1 VRDAET
7 GRMLPQKFDE
17 RFWAKV
23 AVVPGDGCWEWTAS
37 RVGRNR
43 PGGGYGQF
51 WCSEKQ
57 TQLKAHRVAWEQAN
71 GPIPA
76 GMLVCH
82 RCDNPGCVRPDHL
95 FLGTPKDNTVD
106 MVQKGRDWKHAGALC
121 PRAILTESQVREIR
135 RKYVHG
141 VYGYKRLGA
150 EYGVNP
156 NTIERIVKL
165 ETWRELA
172 P

>member
-106 MVQKGRDWKHAGALC
+106 MVQKGRDWKHAGARNPPEVRSWGVRIQA
-121 PRAILTESQVREIR
+121 PRRGIWGQSEHYRAHRQA
-135 RKYVHG
+135 G
-141 VYGYKRLGA
+141 
-150 EYGVNP
+150 N
-156 NTIERIVKL
+156 L
-165 ETWRELA
+165 EGTCA
-172 P
+172 VIP